1 MTSLPTK
8 VPRRVQHL
16 AHVVNAYNICQRLE
30 RSLCQIGQGEE
41 VGNKLIYIRILGY
54 LVHNVPGDRALKTVI
69 DEISSCCGD
78 SALLDLGK
86 MYYDHYLRAC
96 MLASFCIQ
104 ISI

>member
-1 MTSLPTK
+1 MTSLPTE

-30 RSLCQIGQGEE
+30 KSLCQIGQGEE

-69 DEISSCCGD
+69 DEISSCCDD